1 MAGESRN
8 GVLSEVAGA
17 NFQIHTMHPIE
28 LADFLNGWG
37 PEGLWD
43 NTGFDAGFKEWEL
56 YLHWLVANRQNHVL
70 WVLLWAEDW
79 DLPRAMMFSPPDPDC
94 RCGACLWFAGRR
106 HVPLRFCNILSLLR
120 EQGELSDELAEIGA
134 DRRSWVLV
142 LTFWPLSPAHQNS
155 PIRGSPDARLDGPD
169 GWPSR

>member
-1 MAGESRN
+1 
-8 GVLSEVAGA
+8 
-17 NFQIHTMHPIE
+17 MHPIE

-79 DLPRAMMFSPPDPDC
+79 AD
-94 RCGACLWFAGRR
+94 FAESDERFRR
-106 HVPLRFCNILSLLR
+106 LTRIVDAAHVYGLQVGVDVPIALHQQHSYQLLR
-120 EQGELSDELAEIGA
+120 EQGELSDELAEI
-134 DRRSWVLV
+134 RTRSTRSWVLV
-142 LTFWPLSPAHQNS
+142 LTFWPLSPAHQSS
-155 PIRGSPDARLDGPD
+155 PIQSRPGCSL
-169 GWPSR
+169 GWTRWLAISMKRTMVRKLG